1 MQDMLP
7 SLPDPEKVLHDM
19 MTSESMAVLRDALF
33 KVGLAG
39 GLVKAG
45 VATTMKKKEEER
57 LLREQQGQG
66 RREEERGDYGESA
79 QGDEEVEG
87 DADDDDDGEQ
97 ERETGGLRRRESN
110 DSDGNLQQDRGSE
123 RGDQISDENDGR
135 LQRASPSDAAFNI
148 LSTLPTA
155 LTSRA
160 TVQVRDHRSSSLGS
174 LEDLSHMLPT
184 SIATRLCKV
193 FSNNSNDSSNSAGNA
208 EDNARKDSA
217 RKAAVTEKKH
227 RDKRSHT
234 ILRKPQKEYPYGEE
248 KKSSFYDDYPE
259 YSDSSIVSTRDQHI
273 NDDVCA
279 VQEEKES
286 PESIEYAMEHP
297 FSPNPYDHVSKPNG
311 PNDSNH
317 TAPIDSKVP
326 SGCIGAYARA
336 VKTAAAEVTRL
347 VKEERKANFDALPEE
362 ERIQLG
368 VRFIDACSSDSKLSI
383 VKDILQK
390 QKIIDVDCFFIGPD
404 ETETCAL
411 HAAAFNGADEVLK
424 FLCGGIDERDP
435 SKDGGL
441 CNVDIRDANGWTAL
455 HFAAGANSVSSVRI
469 LAEHGA
475 KLTIEAG
482 NGYTPYHWAERLSNE
497 EVAAEMERLGADN
510 RFVGRWMFGGGA
522 SSLGSE
528 DRKVPFVSFLANK
541 FFSMNR

>member
-1 MQDMLP
+1 
-7 SLPDPEKVLHDM
+7 
-19 MTSESMAVLRDALF
+19 
-33 KVGLAG
+33 
-39 GLVKAG
+39 
-45 VATTMKKKEEER
+45 
-57 LLREQQGQG
+57 
-66 RREEERGDYGESA
+66 
-79 QGDEEVEG
+79 VEG
-87 DADDDDDGEQ
+87 NTDDDDNGAHQMEA
-97 ERETGGLRRRESN
+97 GGLRRRESN
-110 DSDGNLQQDRGSE
+110 NSDGNLQQDRGSE
-123 RGDQISDENDGR
+123 SGNQVSVENDGQ
-135 LQRASPSDAAFNI
+135 LQHPSSSDSAFNI

-155 LTSRA
+155 LTPRA

-174 LEDLSHMLPT
+174 LEDLSNMLPT

-193 FSNNSNDSSNSAGNA
+193 FSNNSNDSSNLAGST
-208 EDNARKDSA
+208 DVVARKEIA
-217 RKAAVTEKKH
+217 TRAVVTEKKH
-227 RDKRSHT
+227 RDKRSHS
-234 ILRKPQKEYPYGEE
+234 ILRKTREENPYGEE

-259 YSDSSIVSTRDQHI
+259 YSDSSIGSTRDRPI
-273 NDDVCA
+273 NDDVSA

-286 PESIEYAMEHP
+286 PESVEYAMEHP
-297 FSPNPYDHVSKPNG
+297 FSPNPYDHVPKPDG

-347 VKEERKANFDALPEE
+347 VKEERKANFDSLPEE

-368 VRFIDACSSDSKLSI
+368 VTFIDACSSDSKLSI

-390 QKIIDVDCFFIGPD
+390 QKTIDVDCFFIGPD

-411 HAAAFNGADEVLK
+411 HAAAFNGADKVLE

-482 NGYTPYHWAERLSNE
+482 NGYTPYQWAERLSNE
-497 EVAAEMERLGADN
+497 EVAAELERLGADN
-510 RFVGRWMFGGGA
+510 RFVGRWIFGGGA

-541 FFSMNR
+541 FFSMSR